1 MRRRLRLPVRSSWF
15 HLASAGAGDCWQLS
29 SALLWP
35 GLVWCWRR
43 CRQLCLIC
51 ANRRRTFAA
60 TCRQHRWQRLL
71 QSWPVVAVAIVY
83 GNSLLLFVAA
93 RLYFYNCLF
102 AFVYPNVKY
111 PCVSECICASISSI
125 STFSVVPFMKFWL
138 LKSVSPLCWQLSI
151 FRLSG

>member
-1 MRRRLRLPVRSSWF
+1 MVSSGLCRR
-15 HLASAGAGDCWQLS
+15 HCWQLS
-29 SALLWP
+29 SAQLCSARL
-35 GLVWCWRR
+35 WCWRR

-71 QSWPVVAVAIVY
+71 QSWPVVAVAAIVY
-83 GNSLLLFVAA
+83 GNLLLLFVAAA

-102 AFVYPNVKY
+102 AFVYANVKY
-111 PCVSECICASISSI
+111 PCVSQCICASISSI

-138 LKSVSPLCWQLSI
+138 LKSLRPLCWQLSI
-151 FRLSG
+151 FFARSIWGRRLAGRGR